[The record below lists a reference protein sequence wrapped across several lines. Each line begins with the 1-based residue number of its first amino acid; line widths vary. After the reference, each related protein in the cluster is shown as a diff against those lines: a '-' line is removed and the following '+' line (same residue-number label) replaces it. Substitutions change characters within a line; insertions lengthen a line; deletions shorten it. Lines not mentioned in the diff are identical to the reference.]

1 MRLWVLPA
9 SGLAGASALQR
20 SADPPALDSD
30 GASLAAQ
37 LTNVK
42 ESIIFLA
49 KEATD
54 ADKAAKYYQDK
65 LAAEIVDGGKLDQ
78 VTLDVEQKELERN
91 HISEWETELA
101 QVLFSNIDAKNVFEN
116 PCEFW
121 VEIILCRSKG

>member
-65 LAAEIVDGGKLDQ
+65 LAAEIVEGGKLDQ
-78 VTLDVEQKELERN
+78 VTLNVEQKELERN

-101 QVLFSNIDAKNVFEN
+101 QVLF
-116 PCEFW
+116 
-121 VEIILCRSKG
+121 LQY